1 MRYILIVLFV
11 LSGLVASAQLPS
23 NTFNS
28 RWFTGNTRT
37 EWIIMDSPLVNKV
50 MDTFYARYP
59 GTQIVRIQGGDTAFW
74 FYGGN
79 RRWFRGLQA
88 TDTVSLSNR
97 INLKLSISDTAA
109 MLSPYLRKIDTTNKW
124 VQDVYVRNDSLFKY
138 KNGTE
143 TFLDT
148 LGNGSAGS
156 GLTSVGLSLPS
167 AFTVTNSPLTSN
179 GTLNVIGAGTTL
191 QYIRGDGTLATTD
204 SGMIPNFYLKVRGLL
219 TGSSPITFNQT
230 TGAIGINN
238 ANASGTKGAASFTGS
253 FSDNGSGLIDLLDL
267 VAAGSCT
274 GCNLNIDAKGRIT
287 GYSDGAGGATDN
299 VNIGSS
305 FRWLN
310 AGTQQIRTV
319 ASSNTIGWDSVSTAN
334 TLTAKADT
342 SVLATQYD
350 LTQLSFPSLANSGL
364 SKSGDTIQLGSTNT
378 TNNPLNHNT
387 WINTST
393 FSFVFNG
400 SHPTGD
406 VLEVANS
413 VGGGLRGSGINSY
426 GVAGTS
432 TNLYGVYGTST
443 TSHAIQ
449 GWTTN
454 GNTAGYLEN
463 TASSTNTVTPTLQIK
478 RTTEGTA
485 GAGIGSSIEYYIEK
499 DNGANN
505 TPSHTLRSILTD
517 PANGNEDGQFELYGV
532 NNASLA
538 RRFAISSVGQ
548 WTWDG
553 YPALTQQTDT
563 TNIKPIGYNT
573 TTGLI
578 QPMANWIGSGGGAG
592 TVTQVNTGYG
602 LSGGP
607 ITTTGTLLVD
617 TSLIVT
623 QFDLSLQ
630 PKVYNVTDPKF
641 GAIGDGKK
649 VFDAAI
655 SASTTTLTSATAN
668 FTSSDV
674 GKAIR
679 VPYAGAAGVDLITT
693 IAAFTNSTT
702 ITLTDAASTTVTAD
716 TVVWGSDNT
725 TAFQNALDTCH
736 HYGGGKIWVP
746 NGVYMFAGQLRNNVN
761 GTSPNSQIILPATFF
776 GGGGDSTFN
785 YRTSIVIE
793 GETGPEWTPNLLF
806 DDSTVGWRGVILYSL
821 INGTG
826 NAPALF
832 GTKSR
837 LQASDSLNYS
847 AYEFRNLTILVSK
860 NLNGGGPS
868 IGGINCYYCGVST
881 GDNVM
886 VTIDGSAAKS
896 TRPTNNVAG
905 IITNKIFSET
915 MTRWVNTHVA
925 GFKYGVCVSDH
936 ANLDQVEVYFC
947 DKAFVFMHNV
957 ETIQANRILAQWNI
971 SSLFIPDATI
981 MGLQNSFGASYFK
994 IDNLQI
1000 EVWNGDAPA
1009 SGWYNYTYIVD
1020 DAANQGV
1027 GELTH
1032 LTDEA
1037 GCCVNNALFNKNGG
1051 TGIITKQLGAYEDNA
1066 WVMVNSV
1073 DLANRNTGNI
1083 GIGVNPTAT
1092 LHVQKSQAGFTEIR
1106 AQNPNA
1112 AGQVGFQAVND
1123 ASLSGGI
1130 RMKGSGVGAYGAY
1143 VDNSTAY
1150 YSNATGGMALML
1162 DANADITL
1170 SCGAGGPP
1178 PVRMRVAGSTGAITF
1193 NNAYTFPTANG
1204 TDGYVL
1210 TAHTGGVATWDA
1222 PTGGS
1227 GTVTSFAFTDG
1238 GGFDGT
1244 VTNPTTTPTLS
1255 IIPSF
1260 SGLVASESSALG
1272 AATIGNLLEYN
1283 SGTIQ
1288 FNDAYMTSI
1297 PNTQIFLKSRMQ
1309 RLSFDVADANFTT
1322 LSTRQE
1328 GFFKLPEITAN
1339 RTFSMFSGTGVDG
1352 VELYIYNLNTSGTF
1366 SWSFTGITPEKAS
1379 DGSSVSAIANGVLYH
1394 ILGMYDG
1401 TNAHWIIVNQ

>member
-1 MRYILIVLFV
+1 MIKYLVLIVVLFSSV
-11 LSGLVASAQLPS
+11 AANSQSQPTGSPTQMNTGWTQWGYQQSTLGTIVASRDTNWTPR
-23 NTFNS
+23 FC
-28 RWFTGNTRT
+28 FTVVGWAN
-37 EWIIMDSPLVNKV
+37 
-50 MDTFYARYP
+50 P
-59 GTQIVRIQGGDTAFW
+59 GVDTAYW
-74 FYGGN
+74 MWDCVKWKKLSSAGDIIAPVWGN
-79 RRWFRGLQA
+79 ITG
-88 TDTVSLSNR
+88 TLSNQTDLQNAL
-97 INLKLSISDTAA
+97 NLKFNIS
-109 MLSPYLRKIDTTNKW
+109 DTTNKW
-124 VQDVYVRNDSLFKY
+124 VQNIYARNDSLFKF

-143 TFLDT
+143 TFVDFVALFANNGLSKDADT
-148 LGNGSAGS
+148 IRLGGILNQATRISGGGNAYAFQIDSTSSISLFS
-156 GLTSVGLSLPS
+156 GLEYVS
-167 AFTVTNSPLTSN
+167 
-179 GTLNVIGAGTTL
+179 
-191 QYIRGDGTLATTD
+191 
-204 SGMIPNFYLKVRGLL
+204 SGI
-219 TGSSPITFNQT
+219 
-230 TGAIGINN
+230 
-238 ANASGTKGAASFTGS
+238 GS
-253 FSDNGSGLIDLLDL
+253 FIQMSDSVMNMGASSATDFTSFVFSPTRIKFT
-267 VAAGSCT
+267 AA
-274 GCNLNIDAKGRIT
+274 
-287 GYSDGAGGATDN
+287 DGAGSVGDVWTNTGSGYGHWSAGA
-299 VNIGSS
+299 V
-305 FRWLN
+305 
-310 AGTQQIRTV
+310 
-319 ASSNTIGWDSVSTAN
+319 TA
-334 TLTAKADT
+334 
-342 SVLATQYD
+342 
-350 LTQLSFPSLANSGL
+350 LANSGL

-378 TNNPLNHNT
+378 TNNPLNHDT

-393 FSFVFNG
+393 FSFIIQG
-400 SHPTGD
+400 SRPSGD
-406 VLEVANS
+406 ILEVTNAT
-413 VGGGLRGSGINSY
+413 GGGLRGSGVNSF

-454 GNTAGYLEN
+454 GNTAGYFEN

-578 QPMANWIGSGGGAG
+578 QPMANWVGSGGAG
-592 TVTQVNTGYG
+592 TVTQVNTGFG
-602 LSGGP
+602 VTGGP
-607 ITTTGTLLVD
+607 ITNTGTIVVD

-623 QFDLSLQ
+623 QYDLSLQ

-655 SASTTTLTSATAN
+655 SATTTTLTSATAN
-668 FTSSDV
+668 FTSADV

-702 ITLTDAASTTVTAD
+702 VTLTAAASATVTAD

-725 TAFQNALDTCH
+725 TAFQKALDTCH

-1073 DLANRNTGNI
+1073 DLANRNTGNV

-1092 LHVQKSQAGFTEIR
+1092 FHVQKSQAAFTEVR
-1106 AQNPNA
+1106 SQNPNA
-1112 AGQVGFQAVND
+1112 GGQSGFQAVND
-1123 ASLSGGI
+1123 GGLNGGI
-1130 RMKGSGVGAYGAY
+1130 RMRGSAVGAYGAY
-1143 VDNSTAY
+1143 LDNGTAY

-1170 SCGAGGPP
+1170 SCGSGGPP
-1178 PVRMRVAGSTGAITF
+1178 PVRLRVAGSTGAITF